1 MGHVDLEDEDE
12 LVDEIEDEDE
22 YEYDYEPW
30 KMAEYQYQEI
40 AKVLVDDAACAEI
53 PEVGDAHRCENGYHA
68 NKLKVLKKKVED
80 LSIMSPGSFGIYS
93 ATHMPY
99 ITDTGTWIFFL
110 DLGENSSDGFKKI
123 LTLLY
128 ECDSLA
134 LREAVIITDNWTDD
148 KRKALTQIGYEIAY
162 NMDLKVML
170 AKDGAA
176 RTVAG
181 SDYPGSYEMAYTE
194 WASVQREIKVEA
206 MDFEPIAIAASKF
219 LFGLKDREIDT
230 VLPEVRSRV
239 ANRIAM
245 RAGLSPD
252 LISFE
257 RSGYDYGPNLVAI
270 YMCKNSSKLGLVIE
284 RAAQDAEG
292 VLKGR
297 TKGIIILS
305 SCWEKINRFNPL
317 YSKLEWLESN
327 YRFEFWLSPEMGKAT
342 RLQFARGRARKG

>member
-1 MGHVDLEDEDE
+1 MGYVDLEDEDE
-12 LVDEIEDEDE
+12 LEDKIGDEDE
-22 YEYDYEPW
+22 CGYDYEPW

-40 AKVLVDDAACAEI
+40 AKALADAAAGAER
-53 PEVGDAHRCENGYHA
+53 PEAGDAKGCENGHHA
-68 NKLKVLKKKVED
+68 NKLKVLRKKAED

-99 ITDTGTWIFFL
+99 ITDTEERIFFL
-110 DLGENSSDGFKKI
+110 DLGDNSADGFKKI

-134 LREAVIITDNWTDD
+134 LREAVIITDNWTND

-162 NMDLKVML
+162 NMDLRVML
-170 AKDGAA
+170 VKDGAA

-181 SDYPGSYEMAYTE
+181 SDYPDSYEMAYTE
-194 WASVQREIKVEA
+194 WASAQREIKVEA
-206 MDFEPIAIAASKF
+206 MDFKPIAIAASKF
-219 LFGLKDREIDT
+219 LSGLKDREIDK
-230 VLPEVRSRV
+230 VLPKVKSRV

-257 RSGYDYGPNLVAI
+257 RSGYEYGPNMVAI
-270 YMCKNSSKLGLVIE
+270 YMCKNSSKLDLVIE

-305 SCWEKINRFNPL
+305 SCWEKISRFNPL
-317 YSKLEWLESN
+317 YLKLEWLENS

-342 RLQFARGRARKG
+342 RLRFTRGRARKV